1 MTQERE
7 FYATTVDEAVG
18 KAANELGLPSE
29 EISYTVL
36 DEGNSGFLGIG
47 ARDARIL
54 VTTTVSA
61 PEAAI
66 EDDEPLANEPVADE
80 PVADEPVA
88 TVPDDDAG
96 ADSPDE
102 EPPDIGASSETSP
115 LAEVYGDSSDSEQ
128 EEAPQELLDKVR
140 ELVSSTLDAMDFD
153 AQVEVYDA
161 GGFIAVDV
169 ASEDTALFIGQK
181 GETIDALQYLVNVAA
196 FKERDFFKRIVLDA
210 EGYRQRR
217 VEAIQGMAH
226 RTARKAIRERRTVE
240 MPPMNSSERRVVHLY
255 LSENPNV
262 TTESEGT
269 GDGRRVMVSPS

>member
-1 MTQERE
+1 MTEERE
-7 FYATTVDEAVG
+7 FYATTVNEAVG
-18 KAANELGLPSE
+18 KAADELGLTAE
-29 EISYTVL
+29 EISYSVL

-54 VTTTVSA
+54 VTTSVST
-61 PEAAI
+61 PEAAV
-66 EDDEPLANEPVADE
+66 EYDEPLA
-80 PVADEPVA
+80 
-88 TVPDDDAG
+88 TVPDETG
-96 ADSPDE
+96 ADDSPEE
-102 EPPDIGASSETSP
+102 EPQDIGATSETSP
-115 LAEVYGDSSDSEQ
+115 LDEVYGSSSDAEQ
-128 EEAPQELLDKVR
+128 AEAPQELLNEVR
-140 ELVSSTLDAMDFD
+140 DLVSTILDAMDFD
-153 AQVEVYDA
+153 ATVEVYDA

-181 GETIDALQYLVNVAA
+181 GETIDALQYLVNVST

-226 RTARKAIRERRTVE
+226 RTARKALRERRTVE

>member
-1 MTQERE
+1 MTEERE
-7 FYATTVDEAVG
+7 FYATSVDEAVG
-18 KAANELGLPSE
+18 KAADELGLPAD
-29 EISYTVL
+29 EISYSVL
-36 DEGNSGFLGIG
+36 DEGNTGFLGIG

-54 VTTTVSA
+54 VTTTVST

-66 EDDEPLANEPVADE
+66 EDDEPLEDI
-80 PVADEPVA
+80 
-88 TVPDDDAG
+88 VPDEAS

-102 EPPDIGASSETSP
+102 DPDEDPPNIGADSETSP
-115 LAEVYGDSSDSEQ
+115 LAEVYGESSGSEQ
-128 EEAPQELLDKVR
+128 AEAPQELLDEVR
-140 ELVSSTLDAMDFD
+140 DLVSTVLDAMDFD
-153 AQVEVYDA
+153 AGVEVYDA

-226 RTARKAIRERRTVE
+226 RTARKALRERRTVE

-269 GDGRRVMVSPS
+269 GDGRRVMVTPS

>member
-1 MTQERE
+1 MTEERE
-7 FYATTVDEAVG
+7 FYATNVDEAVG
-18 KAANELGLPSE
+18 KAADELGLPAV

-36 DEGNSGFLGIG
+36 DEGNTGFLGIG

-54 VTTTVSA
+54 VTTTVST

-66 EDDEPLANEPVADE
+66 DDDEPPAA
-80 PVADEPVA
+80 
-88 TVPDDDAG
+88 VPDEAS
-96 ADSPDE
+96 ADGPVE
-102 EPPDIGASSETSP
+102 EVEESLDVDTSSETSSP
-115 LAEVYGDSSDSEQ
+115 SLAEIYGDSSGSESA
-128 EEAPQELLDKVR
+128 EAPQELLDEVR
-140 ELVSSTLDAMDFD
+140 DLVTSILDAMDFD
-153 AQVEVYDA
+153 AGVEVYDA

-181 GETIDALQYLVNVAA
+181 GETIDSLQYLVNVAA

-226 RTARKAIRERRTVE
+226 RTARKALRERRTVE

-255 LSENPNV
+255 LSENPKV

>member
-1 MTQERE
+1 MTEERE

-18 KAANELGLPSE
+18 KAADELGLPAD

-36 DEGNSGFLGIG
+36 DEGNTGFLGIG

-54 VTTTVSA
+54 VTSTVST

-66 EDDEPLANEPVADE
+66 EDDEPLT
-80 PVADEPVA
+80 
-88 TVPDDDAG
+88 TVPDDAS

-102 EPPDIGASSETSP
+102 EPPDIGASSEMSP
-115 LAEVYGDSSDSEQ
+115 LAEVYGESSGSEPA
-128 EEAPQELLDKVR
+128 EAPQELLDKVR
-140 ELVSSTLDAMDFD
+140 DLVTTILDAMDFD
-153 AQVEVYDA
+153 AGVEVYDA

-226 RTARKAIRERRTVE
+226 RTARKALRERRTVE

>member
-1 MTQERE
+1 MTEERE
-7 FYATTVDEAVG
+7 FYATNVDEAVG
-18 KAANELGLPSE
+18 KAADELGLPAV

-36 DEGNSGFLGIG
+36 DEGNTGFLGIG

-54 VTTTVSA
+54 VTTTVST

-66 EDDEPLANEPVADE
+66 DDDEPSADVPEEASADGPVE
-80 PVADEPVA
+80 EV
-88 TVPDDDAG
+88 
-96 ADSPDE
+96 E
-102 EPPDIGASSETSP
+102 EPPDIDASSETSSP
-115 LAEVYGDSSDSEQ
+115 SLAEIYGDSSGSESA
-128 EEAPQELLDKVR
+128 EAPQELLDEVR
-140 ELVSSTLDAMDFD
+140 DLVTSILDAMDFD
-153 AQVEVYDA
+153 AGVEVYDA

-181 GETIDALQYLVNVAA
+181 GETIDSLQYLVNVAA

-226 RTARKAIRERRTVE
+226 RTARKALRERRTVE

-269 GDGRRVMVSPS
+269 GDDRRVMVSPS